1 MPGGD
6 VWEPDRAWGGWGVRA
21 VHGGDVL
28 WDERAECAERAV
40 QCDVLLRWGRGGCD
54 ADGWGDRG
62 GLSVWALLSCGER
75 DAVGVR
81 ARDVQFAQWEWECF
95 GLCGVR
101 RWAVLCDGWAECADG
116 GVSSG
121 QVVCDRDGCAECA
134 VSAWVLVSCGGGAAA
149 GLCERDV
156 PGPGWAGG
164 VQGVSG
170 WVVL

>member
-1 MPGGD
+1 M
-6 VWEPDRAWGGWGVRA
+6 RA

-28 WDERAECAERAV
+28 RDERAECAEWAV
-40 QCDVLLRWGRGGCD
+40 QCDVLLPWGCGGWD
-54 ADGWGDRG
+54 AGGWGDWG
-62 GLSVWALLSCGER
+62 GLSGWALLSCGECG
-75 DAVGVR
+75 AGGMSGW
-81 ARDVQFAQWEWECF
+81 DVCGWEWEWECC

-101 RWAVLCDGWAECADG
+101 CWAVLCDGWAECADG
-116 GVSSG
+116 GVPSG
-121 QVVCDRDGCAECA
+121 QLVCGRDRGAECA
-134 VSAWVLVSCGGGAAA
+134 VSAWVLVSGGGGGAA